1 MSSIKIGVI
10 GGTGLYAMEGL
21 GKTES
26 ISLETPFGKPSDSYL
41 VGELNG
47 AAVAFL
53 PRHGR
58 GHRILPHE
66 LNFRA
71 NIYGFKQLGVE
82 SIISVSAVGSMKE
95 EIKPLHMVLP
105 DQFFDRTR
113 RRIGTFFGEGIAA
126 HVGFSDPLCPHLRE
140 MLHTRIKALGFP
152 VHSGGTYICIDGP
165 QFSTRAESLI
175 YRSWNVDVIGMTN
188 LQEAKLAREAEMC
201 YATIALV
208 TDYDCWR
215 EGDDSLSIEMIIEN
229 LDKNTLN
236 VQKVIRET
244 VPEIAAGR
252 RSCACSQ
259 ALRNAIIT
267 REDLIP
273 PQIKNDLR
281 IIIGKYLK
289 G

>member
-1 MSSIKIGVI
+1 MASVTIGVI

-26 ISLETPFGKPSDSYL
+26 IILETPFGKPSDSYL

-47 AAVAFL
+47 VAVAFL
-53 PRHGR
+53 PRHGT

-71 NIYGFKQLGVE
+71 NIHGFKQLGVE

-113 RRIGTFFGEGIAA
+113 KRIDTFFGGGIAA
-126 HVGFSDPLCPHLRE
+126 HVGFSHPICPRLRE
-140 MLHTRIKALGFP
+140 ALHKKIKALGFP
-152 VHSGGTYICIDGP
+152 VHNGGTYVCIDGP
-165 QFSTRAESLI
+165 QFSTRAESLV
-175 YRSWNVDVIGMTN
+175 YRGWNVDVIGMTN
-188 LQEAKLAREAEMC
+188 LQEAKLAREAEIC
-201 YATIALV
+201 YATVALV

-215 EGDDSLSIEMIIEN
+215 EGDDTLSIEMIIGN
-229 LDKNTLN
+229 LNKNTRS
-236 VQKVIRET
+236 VQQVIREI
-244 VPEIAAGR
+244 VPEIAGGM
-252 RSCACSQ
+252 RSCTCSR
-259 ALRNAIIT
+259 ALHNAIIT

-273 PQIKNDLR
+273 RQVKNDLQ

>member
-1 MSSIKIGVI
+1 
-10 GGTGLYAMEGL
+10 
-21 GKTES
+21 
-26 ISLETPFGKPSDSYL
+26 
-41 VGELNG
+41 
-47 AAVAFL
+47 
-53 PRHGR
+53 
-58 GHRILPHE
+58 
-66 LNFRA
+66 
-71 NIYGFKQLGVE
+71 
-82 SIISVSAVGSMKE
+82 
-95 EIKPLHMVLP
+95 
-105 DQFFDRTR
+105 
-113 RRIGTFFGEGIAA
+113 
-126 HVGFSDPLCPHLRE
+126 
-140 MLHTRIKALGFP
+140 
-152 VHSGGTYICIDGP
+152 
-165 QFSTRAESLI
+165 
-175 YRSWNVDVIGMTN
+175 VDVIGMTN

-236 VQKVIRET
+236 VQKVIREA
-244 VPEIAAGR
+244 VPEIAAST

-273 PQIKNDLR
+273 PQKKNDLR